1 METSTAATPEVTTQL
16 KPELTAEDQKTELPA
31 STGVLNTAV
40 DKKLAQLEEEEQTHT
55 PKLDDVSDHE
65 PEPEISTDIETD
77 NPAAYPA
84 SNPHIQA
91 RLEETDSL
99 DTTPQGTQDE
109 EMEDASGIDTTY
121 QSNTATPEYTSFRAD
136 RARVVLDAAV
146 PDGTPMEP
154 SISQSSMNDETPASS
169 EPYDEWI
176 KKKQDECLRNNDGCD
191 GVFFHQYFG
200 TRHKGCNWL
209 SKILVQQPAQ
219 FYRSKSQLIIFQKDL
234 TDYQRLISV

>member
-1 METSTAATPEVTTQL
+1 METSTAATPEVATQL
-16 KPELTAEDQKTELPA
+16 EPELTAEGQKNELPA
-31 STGVLNTAV
+31 STGILNTAV

-169 EPYDEWI
+169 EPYDE
-176 KKKQDECLRNNDGCD
+176 
-191 GVFFHQYFG
+191 
-200 TRHKGCNWL
+200 
-209 SKILVQQPAQ
+209 
-219 FYRSKSQLIIFQKDL
+219 
-234 TDYQRLISV
+234 